1 MDLKMDLLA
10 EILRS
15 RRHKSGWGIG
25 SIKVQLEIE
34 IIEQRIV
41 HAKSGPDG
49 GFAIAERVPRQAHAG
64 TKQLGRVILRE
75 RRRADVRGAILRV
88 AEGCAAGIRDVVGS
102 PPILFVPT
110 VREFVP
116 NSGSQRQIGAQ
127 LDDVLNIPG
136 A

>member
-1 MDLKMDLLA
+1 M
-10 EILRS
+10 S
-15 RRHKSGWGIG
+15 VVG

-41 HAKSGPDG
+41 DAKSGPDG
-49 GFAIAERVPRQAHAG
+49 GFAIAERLPRQAHAR

-75 RRRADVRGAILRV
+75 RRRTDVRGAILRV
-88 AEGCAAGIRDVVGS
+88 AKGHAIGIGEIVRS
-102 PPILFVPT
+102 PPILFVKT

-116 NSGSQRQIGAQ
+116 NSGAERQIVAQ

-136 A
+136 AYR